1 MTSQVTRDTIDL
13 NSLLAR
19 AKNSAAG
26 AVLLFSGDVRNHS
39 EGRAVDFLEYET
51 HESMAQ

>member
-1 MTSQVTRDTIDL
+1 MTSQVTRETIDL

-26 AVLLFSGDVRNHS
+26 AVLLFSGMS
-39 EGRAVDFLEYET
+39 ETTVKAEP
-51 HESMAQ
+51 